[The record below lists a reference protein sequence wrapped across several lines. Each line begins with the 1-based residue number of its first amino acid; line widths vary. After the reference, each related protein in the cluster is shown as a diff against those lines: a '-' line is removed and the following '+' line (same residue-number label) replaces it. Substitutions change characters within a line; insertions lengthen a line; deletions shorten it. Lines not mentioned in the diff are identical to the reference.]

1 MLTEPR
7 IPLQPFTRV
16 HLVPG
21 VNGTAAA
28 ALVFERDAQEPWA
41 VSLPLAVLG
50 QVFGVLPQVM
60 AKSRGAE
67 VESSAP
73 LLVPTPWA
81 LDGFELQETE
91 ANGCLLMSVQGVQLQ
106 LQLDRGMLSSLA
118 DELGQLLKPKSRKS
132 TAKKVAKDSAVQLPK
147 QDEVPQVP
155 VKRAKK
161 RMPVQ

>member
-28 ALVFERDAQEPWA
+28 ALVFERDAQDPWA

-50 QVFGVLPQVM
+50 QVFGALPQVI

-67 VESSAP
+67 GVPSAP
-73 LLVPTPWA
+73 LSLLTPWA
-81 LDGFELQETE
+81 LDGFELQGTETQTT
-91 ANGCLLMSVQGVQLQ
+91 LLLRVQGVQLQ
-106 LQLDRGMLSSLA
+106 LQVDKGMLSSLA
-118 DELGQLLKPKSRKS
+118 DELGKLLQPKSRKS

-155 VKRAKK
+155 VKRTKK